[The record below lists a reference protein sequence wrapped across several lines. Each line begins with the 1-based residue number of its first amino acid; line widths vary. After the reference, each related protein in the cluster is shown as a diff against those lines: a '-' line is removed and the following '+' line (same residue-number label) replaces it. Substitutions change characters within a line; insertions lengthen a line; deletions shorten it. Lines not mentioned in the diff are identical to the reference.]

1 MVFGP
6 HDHSVQG
13 DGRNGGTNSP
23 DCHYLSLF
31 SIPSEVGVTADA
43 SGNSVGP
50 YVGTDSWLRVLTMF
64 SEPTE
69 LRVYR
74 SRLLLS
80 PGLRFGCSQ
89 PGPDSA
95 VSRRLGRACC
105 AVPRSEPQVSRSLPP
120 CLRQFRCAGRCGLV
134 LGQLPPMDNG
144 QICRLVFQPDAQP
157 LSVEPGT
164 PLAPRRQPGDAAPP
178 AFAGGCRERPVR
190 RRRRPS
196 PRRGGPA
203 PLRPASHAPLRP
215 LGPSSGSSGPSAR
228 R

>member
-1 MVFGP
+1 MWLL
-6 HDHSVQG
+6 HVQKQC
-13 DGRNGGTNSP
+13 S
-23 DCHYLSLF
+23 C
-31 SIPSEVGVTADA
+31 VCM
-43 SGNSVGP
+43 
-50 YVGTDSWLRVLTMF
+50 LRRF
-64 SEPTE
+64 
-69 LRVYR
+69 
-74 SRLLLS
+74 LLS
-80 PGLRFGCSQ
+80 CLRSILTTSSRGECHVLAQMSVIGTAACCYHRGFRFGCSP

-190 RRRRPS
+190 RRRPS